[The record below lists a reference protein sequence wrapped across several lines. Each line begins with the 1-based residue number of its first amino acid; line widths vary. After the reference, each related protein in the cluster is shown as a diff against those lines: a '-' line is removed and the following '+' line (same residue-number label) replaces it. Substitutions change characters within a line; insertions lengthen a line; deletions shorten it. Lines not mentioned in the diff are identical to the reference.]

1 MAGTEENTNCN
12 AMILL
17 VDTITLYIFQ
27 IVESNAHGMTIK
39 KITKSSHLCEVDQK
53 FIYFEVN
60 SYSVN
65 SK

>member
-27 IVESNAHGMTIK
+27 IVESNAHGMTI
-39 KITKSSHLCEVDQK
+39 TKLLNPA
-53 FIYFEVN
+53 I
-60 SYSVN
+60 SVKWTRN
-65 SK
+65 LFTLR